1 MFETKVDFR
10 GDFMKMLRPFTLV
23 ALVTLTS
30 MPWARAAQLAQL
42 NCNNG
47 IQFAVSSFDLMTPN
61 PSANAKNPHGALTV
75 LTGVDELSTLL
86 PDVGSKLSSCTLV
99 FEGGATY
106 TLDNLT
112 LDKVDVVA
120 GVQASTSG
128 NYSYLRA
135 TFQVNDLSVSGGS
148 GVNDGGKIPTGW
160 DIAKNSSN

>member
-1 MFETKVDFR
+1 
-10 GDFMKMLRPFTLV
+10 MKMLRPFTLA

-30 MPWARAAQLAQL
+30 LPWARAAQLS
-42 NCNNG
+42 CSNG
-47 IQFAVSSFDLMTPN
+47 IQFSVGSFDLKAPN

-75 LTGVDELSTLL
+75 VTGVEELSTLL

-99 FEGGATY
+99 YEGGASY
-106 TLDNLT
+106 TLDNVT

-120 GVQASTSG
+120 GEQSSGTSG
-128 NYSYLRA
+128 NYSYLQA

-160 DIAKNSSN
+160 DVAKNNSN